1 MALENRKKLHEMPI
15 DETYIIYGPE
25 TVGKTVAAST
35 FPKPMAY
42 LDVKEGGTGSI
53 PTQYTPYIDVIP
65 VDTYEDLAHT
75 LEQIKQLPRGT
86 YNSLVIDSGTNVE
99 ELLKDYLKRT
109 NGKTSMNKDLWGKVN
124 ENHSLLASEL
134 RAIHR
139 HTGIKIVIIYHER
152 ELENDVNPQFSRV
165 IPSITPKASKKVCAK
180 ASYIW
185 YMNVEHVQQLQPDNT
200 VKMIQ
205 RFYGIVDAHPGLS
218 SKCRKP
224 PQLTTVIPQK
234 IYNLTYK
241 KFDAVVLEQIRQASV
256 AAVDQANQAAA
267 KAAAPQAPQG
277 VVANQQ

>member
-1 MALENRKKLHEMPI
+1 MALENRRKLHEMPI

-35 FPKPMAY
+35 FPKPMVY

-65 VDTYEDLAHT
+65 VDTYEDLSYT
-75 LEQIKQLPRGT
+75 LDQIKVLPRGT
-86 YNSLVIDSGTNVE
+86 YNSMVIDSGTNVE
-99 ELLKDYLKRT
+99 ELLKDWLKRT
-109 NGKTSMNKDLWGKVN
+109 NGKTTMNKDLWGKVN
-124 ENHSLLASEL
+124 EQHSLLASEL
-134 RAIHR
+134 RSIHR
-139 HTGIKIVIIYHER
+139 QTGIKVVIIYHER

-185 YMNVEHVQQLQPDNT
+185 YMNVEHVQQLQEDNT

-241 KFDAVVLEQIRQASV
+241 KFDALVLGKIREASAQAV
-256 AAVDQANQAAA
+256 AANQTQS
-267 KAAAPQAPQG
+267 APAPTG
-277 VVANQQ
+277 TVATQ